1 VVDGNV
7 YTTSGVAAGMDGT
20 YALVREIYG
29 EEVTRWVADFVE
41 YERHT
46 DSSWDPF
53 SDLYNLT
60 DVAVKGGP

>member
-1 VVDGNV
+1 
-7 YTTSGVAAGMDGT
+7 MDGT

-29 EEVTRWVADFVE
+29 EEVSRRVADNVE

-46 DSSWDPF
+46 DGSWDPF